1 MIATDATRNS
11 ELNQMTP
18 HRSMYETAMG
28 QHFGRLA
35 RSVQDFHR
43 LAGKHVLHGQVEIHA
58 PQSMPAKLIARLLG
72 TPLVS
77 NSGPIKFELDARPLA
92 ETWTRY
98 FPAKAMTSHL
108 QLLDGHLVEK
118 LGAARLTFALHE
130 REGRLTMQLCRLQFL
145 GIACPRW
152 LMPIVTAEETGAGDR
167 FNFHVRAVVPWVGVV
182 ASYRGY
188 LSLAD
193 TASP

>member
-1 MIATDATRNS
+1 
-11 ELNQMTP
+11 
-18 HRSMYETAMG
+18 MYETAMG

-77 NSGPIKFELDARPLA
+77 NAGPIKFELDARPLA

-98 FPAKAMTSHL
+98 FPARVMTSHL

-118 LGAARLTFALHE
+118 LGAASLTFALHE
-130 REGRLTMQLCRLQFL
+130 REGHLTMQLCRLQFL
-145 GIACPRW
+145 GIACPQW
-152 LMPIVTAEETGAGDR
+152 LMPIVTAEETGADDR

>member
-1 MIATDATRNS
+1 
-11 ELNQMTP
+11 
-18 HRSMYETAMG
+18 MYETAMG
-28 QHFGRLA
+28 ERFGRLA
-35 RSVQDFHR
+35 SSVQDFHR

-58 PQSMPAKLIARLLG
+58 PQSMAAKFLARLLG

-77 NSGPIKFELDARPLA
+77 NRGPIKFELDARLLE

-98 FPAKAMTSHL
+98 FPAKVMTSHL
-108 QLLDGHLVEK
+108 QLLDGQLVEK

-130 REGRLTMQLCRLQFL
+130 REGQLTMQLCRLQFL
-145 GIACPRW
+145 GIACPQW
-152 LMPIVTAEETGAGDR
+152 LMPIVTAEETGVDDR
-167 FNFHVRAVVPWVGVV
+167 FNFHVRAEVPWVGVV

>member
-1 MIATDATRNS
+1 
-11 ELNQMTP
+11 
-18 HRSMYETAMG
+18 MYETAMG

-58 PQSMPAKLIARLLG
+58 PQSMLAKFLARLLG

-77 NSGPIKFELDARPLA
+77 NRGPIKFELDARPLE
-92 ETWTRY
+92 ETWTRH
-98 FPAKAMTSHL
+98 FPAKVMTSHL
-108 QLLDGHLVEK
+108 QLLDGQLVEK
-118 LGAARLTFALHE
+118 LGAARLTFALCE
-130 REGRLTMQLCRLQFL
+130 CEGRLTMQLCRLQFL
-145 GIACPRW
+145 GIPCPRW
-152 LMPIVTAEETGAGDR
+152 LMPIVIAEETGADDR
-167 FNFHVRAVVPWVGVV
+167 FNFHVRAAVPWVGVV
-182 ASYRGY
+182 ASYRGH